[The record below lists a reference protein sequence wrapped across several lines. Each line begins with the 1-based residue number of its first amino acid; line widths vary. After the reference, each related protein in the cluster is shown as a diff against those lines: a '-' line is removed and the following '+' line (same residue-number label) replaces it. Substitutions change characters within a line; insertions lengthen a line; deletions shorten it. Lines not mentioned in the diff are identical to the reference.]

1 MSITSSH
8 SIRKPEQEE
17 QKQALSFSSILKITS
32 TAHVSYFSFVPF
44 CPSPSATFGFLLH
57 KSLIWS
63 ELEKESVE
71 TLFTKSCAGG
81 RLYTGAAAVIHGGII
96 SVTTTLKSAFLNSFD
111 CKPNFALLQK
121 CLLGACLGLPQPSS
135 TFKGFI
141 IMHKS
146 RLPPNTKGAE
156 QSRPR
161 SSALPEKW
169 MVIQHWELGL
179 LTTWMMMTSLCC
191 NL

>member
-1 MSITSSH
+1 MCIISL
-8 SIRKPEQEE
+8 
-17 QKQALSFSSILKITS
+17 LSL
-32 TAHVSYFSFVPF
+32 FVHHLN
-44 CPSPSATFGFLLH
+44 PSATFGFLLH
-57 KSLIWS
+57 KYLIWS

-71 TLFTKSCAGG
+71 TLFTKSCAGS
-81 RLYTGAAAVIHGGII
+81 RLYTGAAAVIYGGII

-121 CLLGACLGLPQPSS
+121 CFLGVCLGLPQPSS
-135 TFKGFI
+135 AFKGFL

-146 RLPPNTKGAE
+146 SLPSNTKGAE